1 MALANG
7 STLPSIWAKTREGD
21 DIDIAVLTAGT
32 WSVVLL
38 YRGHW

>member
-1 MALANG
+1 MTLANG
-7 STLPSIWAKTREGD
+7 SKLPPIWAKTLDGD